1 MNALNVVR
9 NRNHNPFARVFAF
22 AAIAALFLLL
32 PARAHADSNTTYD
45 FSGTLSN
52 GSSFSGVLDFDTNA
66 SGVTTLVNSN
76 FTVGGVSFS
85 CNGASSNTCIVENAG
100 SSDYFQALSG
110 GSLVVLS
117 WAPFNFLNPPANF
130 SFNGGYCMNCSG
142 GGIFIV
148 TGGGATAA
156 PEPATWLLLAFGLFA
171 VAILFKRK
179 SASTIA

>member
-1 MNALNVVR
+1 MSAVNALR
-9 NRNHNPFARVFAF
+9 TRHQNPFARVFAF

-52 GSSFSGVLDFDTNA
+52 GTTFSGVLDFDTNS

-76 FTVGGVSFS
+76 FNIGGISFS
-85 CNGASSNTCIVENAG
+85 CNGASSNTCIVQNAG
-100 SSDYFQALSG
+100 FSEYFQALSG

-130 SFNGGYCMNCSG
+130 SFNGGYCLNCSG

-148 TGGGATAA
+148 TGGSATAT
-156 PEPATWLLLAFGLFA
+156 PEPATWLLLAFGIFA
-171 VAILFKRK
+171 VAILARRK